1 MAPKHAGTKSVFGA
15 DSMQAIVLALQ
26 MIGAGI
32 YSSSYHEQGKL
43 FWESGR
49 KGYGF
54 PVMSSYRDLMQ
65 GDDLKYL

>member
-1 MAPKHAGTKSVFGA
+1 
-15 DSMQAIVLALQ
+15 MQAIVLALQ